1 MALPAANGAG
11 ADHNDA
17 HAFDVGSDSD
27 DSGWLIEESRINF
40 SEAGYQAGYTLC
52 VSGRLLTA
60 PPEP

>member
-11 ADHNDA
+11 ADADHNDA

-40 SEAGYQAGYTLC
+40 SEQAGYTLC